1 MDEIISLLLINTTHE
16 ASIPFQA
23 KVRAMRSEAI
33 TAALTTTLAATD
45 FSKLGEKYEGKVR
58 DTYKMKSGTRVLI
71 TTDRIS
77 AFDRVLG
84 TIPFKGQVLT
94 RLAAW
99 WFEQTKNVAP
109 NHLIRLIDPN
119 ALECIDCKPLQVEMV
134 VRAYI
139 TGSTSTSIWTHYTR
153 GERVFCGHSLPDG
166 LQKNQKLPAAILT
179 PATKAPKGEHDISGS
194 REEILATRQVS
205 ADDFDAAAEIVMKLF
220 AAGQKICADRG
231 LILVDTK
238 YELGK
243 TRGGDIIVIDEIHTP
258 DSSRFWMSNSYQE
271 RFDAGNEPESFDKD
285 FVRNY
290 FTDRGYRGDG
300 PPPPMPDAL
309 RVGAAER
316 YISAFEKITG
326 ETFTAD
332 EREPLARL
340 TKSLSVFAQ

>member
-1 MDEIISLLLINTTHE
+1 MNTTHE
-16 ASIPFQA
+16 ASIPFQD

-33 TAALTTTLAATD
+33 TAALQTTLQATD

-99 WFEQTKNVAP
+99 WFEQTKTVVP
-109 NHLIRLIDPN
+109 NHLIRVIDPN

-139 TGSTSTSIWTHYTR
+139 TGSTSTSIWTHYAR

-166 LQKNQKLPAAILT
+166 LQKNQKLPKAILT

-205 ADDFDAAAEIVMKLF
+205 ADDFDAAAELVMKLF
-220 AAGQKICADRG
+220 AAGQKICAERG

-258 DSSRFWMSNSYQE
+258 DSSRFWMDASYND
-271 RFDAGNEPESFDKD
+271 RFEAGNEPESFDKD

-300 PPPPMPDAL
+300 DPPPMPDAL

-326 ETFTAD
+326 ETFVAN
-332 EREPLARL
+332 EQEPLARL
-340 TKSLSVFAQ
+340 TKSLSMFAQ

>member
-1 MDEIISLLLINTTHE
+1 MRADAISRALQTPLL
-16 ASIPFQA
+16 
-23 KVRAMRSEAI
+23 
-33 TAALTTTLAATD
+33 ATD

-58 DTYKMKSGTRVLI
+58 DTYRTKNGTRVLI

-99 WFEQTKNVAP
+99 WFEQTKKVAP
-109 NHLIRLIDPN
+109 NHLLRMLDPN

-139 TGSTSTSIWTHYTR
+139 TGSTSTSIWTHYAR
-153 GERVFCGHSLPDG
+153 GERVFCGHRLPEG
-166 LQKNQKLPAAILT
+166 LQKNQKLPEAILT

-205 ADDFDAAAEIVMKLF
+205 ANDFDAAEKIVMELF
-220 AAGQKICADRG
+220 AAGQKICAERG

-243 TRGGDIIVIDEIHTP
+243 TNSGEIIVIDEIHTP
-258 DSSRFWMSNSYQE
+258 DSSRFWMNASYKD
-271 RFDAGNEPESFDKD
+271 RFEAEKEPESFDKD

-290 FTDRGYRGDG
+290 FSDRGYRGDG
-300 PPPPMPDAL
+300 APPPMPEAL

-316 YISAFEKITG
+316 YIAAFEKITDQ
-326 ETFTAD
+326 TFSPDEEEPVARLGKNLATLFE
-332 EREPLARL
+332 ERE
-340 TKSLSVFAQ
+340 TK

>member
-1 MDEIISLLLINTTHE
+1 MRADAIPRALQTPLL
-16 ASIPFQA
+16 S
-23 KVRAMRSEAI
+23 
-33 TAALTTTLAATD
+33 TD
-45 FSKLGEKYEGKVR
+45 FSNLGEKYEGKVR
-58 DTYKMKSGTRVLI
+58 DTYRTKNGTRVLI

-99 WFEQTKNVAP
+99 WFEQTKHVVP
-109 NHLIRLIDPN
+109 NHLIRVLDPN

-139 TGSTSTSIWTHYTR
+139 TGSTSTSIWTHYAR
-153 GERVFCGHSLPDG
+153 GERFFCGHTLPDG
-166 LQKNQKLPAAILT
+166 LKKNQKLPEAILT
-179 PATKAPKGEHDISGS
+179 PATKAPKGQHDISGS

-205 ADDFDAAAEIVMKLF
+205 ADDFDAAAKLVMKLF
-220 AAGQKICADRG
+220 AAGQKICAERG

-243 TRGGDIIVIDEIHTP
+243 TKGGEIIVIDEIHTP
-258 DSSRFWMSNSYQE
+258 DSSRFWMNASYND
-271 RFDAGNEPESFDKD
+271 RFEAEKEAESFDKD

-300 PPPPMPDAL
+300 APPPMPDAL

-316 YISAFEKITG
+316 YIAAFEKITG
-326 ETFTAD
+326 EAFSPN
-332 EREPLARL
+332 EEEPIARL
-340 TKSLSVFAQ
+340 TKNLAALT

>member
-1 MDEIISLLLINTTHE
+1 M
-16 ASIPFQA
+16 
-23 KVRAMRSEAI
+23 RADAI
-33 TAALTTTLAATD
+33 TQALQRNLVATD
-45 FSKLGEKYEGKVR
+45 FDKLGPKYEGKVR
-58 DTYKMKSGTRVLI
+58 DTYRTKNGSRVLI

-99 WFEQTKNVAP
+99 WFEQTKNVVP
-109 NHLIRLIDPN
+109 NHLLRVLDPN

-139 TGSTSTSIWTHYTR
+139 TGSTSTSIWTHYAR

-166 LQKNQKLPAAILT
+166 LQKNQKLPEAILT
-179 PATKAPKGEHDISGS
+179 PATKAPKGQHDISGS

-205 ADDFDAAAEIVMKLF
+205 ADDFDAAAKLVMKLF

-243 TRGGDIIVIDEIHTP
+243 TKSGDIIVIDEIHTP
-258 DSSRFWMSNSYQE
+258 DSSRFWMNASYND
-271 RFDAGNEPESFDKD
+271 RFEAEKEPESFDKD

-309 RVGAAER
+309 RIGAAER
-316 YISAFEKITG
+316 YIAAFEKITG
-326 ETFTAD
+326 ETFSPN
-332 EREPLARL
+332 EEEPVARL
-340 TKSLSVFAQ
+340 TKNLAAFFEKKLETK